1 MSYKELFK
9 TLETISI
16 KKLNNIDSSFFTKT
30 GLETSILNDY
40 QIEIAD
46 YCKKNKITIDDL
58 LKELSTNFDNNKDK
72 DIDIFFRELVNS
84 KYILLDFKKNIESFL
99 LFNKK
104 INIMNTT
111 NNSYINPL
119 NSKNINYFID
129 ITYFNTIGLNTYDES
144 NEIIIA
150 TSILLYGDK
159 INLSLPSIGP
169 VNNFLTTIPPKIK
182 DKNFVKFIDVLCN
195 LKSEDNSI
203 NDNNPLSSLNLG
215 KILSELLLNID
226 LNKIN
231 NNYSYNFNNESIK
244 KLISTTINS
253 IDVKIEDIYYIKKDT
268 KKNDKKKNIVKS
280 EFIIPYKV
288 DKDEVKLMSKSEIDK
303 LKEFEK
309 VIQSNNA
316 VALFVIKETL
326 LNTTLEEIKLKNM
339 EKKNFK
345 NVLACYLY
353 YIINL
358 LCTILKKYIDN
369 IDIFLKNILD
379 SKDKRFGVLNIKDAF
394 QFTSDLIQS
403 LFKFRFILLNNFYH
417 LFLPS
422 KINNGNYGMKIE
434 HGCYIPDGSF
444 INSNENIYNNY
455 PFRDSEYKILLADQN
470 IKIDANKLV
479 KFIIEIKDNY
489 DIYNPNIYL
498 EFGGFSFS
506 KEICTKSIKILTT
519 YFIYL
524 QKNYNFDI
532 FIINKII
539 YYFKND
545 KNIPYELIKDYIIIT
560 NNFTLNQDLSK
571 KIIKLYDNNA
581 SKFVNYYLKLIN
593 IRNKISLVKQTN
605 VQNLYLMEEIL
616 ELSFN
621 TYRTK
626 ALSLIKICEK
636 LITNTYTK
644 EKNLLLKQLIE
655 RQNYYLKIIENQ
667 LEK

>member
-1 MSYKELFK
+1 MSYNNYFK

-16 KKLNNIDSSFFTKT
+16 KKLNNIDSNFFTKT
-30 GLETSILNDY
+30 GPKTSILNDY

-72 DIDIFFRELVNS
+72 DIDIFFRELVSS

-104 INIMNTT
+104 INIMNNT

-119 NSKNINYFID
+119 NSKNINYFIEQS
-129 ITYFNTIGLNTYDES
+129 YFDTIGLNSYDES

-150 TSILLYGDK
+150 TGILLYGDK

-169 VNNFLTTIPPKIK
+169 VNNFLTTTPPKIK

-195 LKSEDNSI
+195 LKSEHDSI

-215 KILSELLLNID
+215 KILSELLLNIEI
-226 LNKIN
+226 NKLH
-231 NNYSYNFNNESIK
+231 NNYSYNFNNESMK
-244 KLISTTINS
+244 KLISTTIDN

-316 VALFVIKETL
+316 VALFVIEETL
-326 LNTTLEEIKLKNM
+326 GNTKSKEIYLKNM

-470 IKIDANKLV
+470 IKIDTDKLV

-539 YYFKND
+539 YYFKTD

-560 NNFTLNQDLSK
+560 NDFTRNKDLSK

-605 VQNLYLMEEIL
+605 VQNLHLMEEIL

-621 TYRTK
+621 AYRTK

-636 LITNTYTK
+636 LITVTK
-644 EKNLLLKQLIE
+644 EKNLILKQLME